1 MTAKDQL
8 KKLIDELPEA
18 AAGELLDFAE
28 FLHAKQT
35 RKSTSSDQSI
45 GPTGEDRAWL
55 DADLSR
61 MAEVEPYEWGDADP
75 LAGEPVS
82 WDAQA
87 GAVIVGDG
95 R

>member
-18 AAGELLDFAE
+18 IAGELLDFAE
-28 FLHAKQT
+28 FLRQIQA
-35 RKSTSSDQSI
+35 RAGALDDLSGRSTD
-45 GPTGEDRAWL
+45 EDRAWL

-61 MAEVEPYEWGDADP
+61 SGELEPYDWGGADP
-75 LAGEPVS
+75 LAGESVT
-82 WDAQA
+82 WDAES
-87 GAVIVGDG
+87 GAIVVGDA